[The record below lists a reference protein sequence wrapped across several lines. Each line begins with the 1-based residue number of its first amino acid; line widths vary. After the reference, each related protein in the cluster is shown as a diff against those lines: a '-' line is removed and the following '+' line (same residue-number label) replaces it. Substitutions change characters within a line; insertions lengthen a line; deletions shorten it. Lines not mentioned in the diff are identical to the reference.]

1 MTYDKEFEEW
11 YNKEAR
17 YNGDIQACMH
27 DAWQAA
33 RKDHYRIGEEVEI
46 RFSPDDEYETAN
58 ICASSRD
65 KTGGY
70 LSYTPSNVRR
80 IPPKSR
86 IDEIAEEAASKWFNN
101 PKAVSSDSLS
111 DAIKSAILKD
121 REERE
126 ADLTEARDALKE
138 IQG

>member
-1 MTYDKEFEEW
+1 MTYDKEFEEMLNRVLGVCTTDEKKMAYFGW
-11 YNKEAR
+11 TE
-17 YNGDIQACMH
+17 
-27 DAWQAA
+27 A

-46 RFSPDDEYETAN
+46 RFSPDDEYEPAT
-58 ICASSRD
+58 ICARSRA

-86 IDEIAEEAASKWFNN
+86 IDEIAEEAEDRYRRG
-101 PKAVSSDSLS
+101 AVGAGSLT
-111 DAIKSAILKD
+111 DIIKSAILKD

-126 ADLTEARDALKE
+126 ANR
-138 IQG
+138 

>member
-1 MTYDKEFEEW
+1 MTYDKEFEEFVSATVVDNSLTIKDRLW
-11 YNKEAR
+11 FV
-17 YNGDIQACMH
+17 
-27 DAWQAA
+27 WQAA

-46 RFSPDDEYETAN
+46 RFSPDDEYEPAT

-80 IPPKSR
+80 TPAKSR
-86 IDEIAEEAASKWFNN
+86 IDEIAEEVAIEEAKKNGWSPAVIQSAINTA
-101 PKAVSSDSLS
+101 KA
-111 DAIKSAILKD
+111 AILKD

-126 ADLTEARDALKE
+126 TIR
-138 IQG
+138 